1 LGRPYAAGVMIGNI
15 LFESWSGCGV
25 QVLTDR
31 VKMMGQ
37 LEDYSPRRE
46 RRLHLVERRIIY
58 YRRWRIE

>member
-1 LGRPYAAGVMIGNI
+1 
-15 LFESWSGCGV
+15 
-25 QVLTDR
+25 LTDR